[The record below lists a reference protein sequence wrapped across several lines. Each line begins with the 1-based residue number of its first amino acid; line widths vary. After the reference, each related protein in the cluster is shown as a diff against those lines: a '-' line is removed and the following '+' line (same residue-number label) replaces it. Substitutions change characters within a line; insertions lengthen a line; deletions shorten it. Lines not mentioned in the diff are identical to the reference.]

1 VTSRQLSAQPLA
13 GQPPSG
19 APSGGRLFGNRHKR
33 VLPGFALSL
42 GISLFF
48 VSLVLLLPI
57 SGLVVETSGMGW
69 GRFWQVITDPRV
81 VESYKVTLWT
91 ALAASLFNGLFGLL
105 LAWVLV
111 RYEFPGKRLVDAV
124 VDLPFA
130 LPTAVAGIT
139 LVALFSQNGWYGQ
152 WLTQLGINVAF
163 TPLGIVVAM
172 SFTSLPFVVRTVQPV
187 LEDLAPEDEEAAI
200 TLGASDLR
208 VFRQV
213 VFPALWPALV
223 TGVAL
228 SFTRSLGEFG
238 AIIFI
243 AGNMPYVSE
252 VTSLMIFIRLQEFDY
267 AAASAI
273 ASVVLLVSLVLLFA
287 INLWQ
292 ARFLRRLAGR

>member
-1 VTSRQLSAQPLA
+1 MSHSATAVARRPRA
-13 GQPPSG
+13 GRS
-19 APSGGRLFGNRHKR
+19 KR
-33 VLPGFALSL
+33 VLPGFGLSL
-42 GISLFF
+42 GISLLF
-48 VSLVLLLPI
+48 VSLVLLLPVT
-57 SGLVVETSGMGW
+57 GLVVETAGMSW
-69 GRFWQVITDPRV
+69 DQFWFVITDPRV
-81 VESYKVTLWT
+81 VESYRVTLWT

-139 LVALFSQNGWYGQ
+139 LATLFAENGWYGQ
-152 WLTQLGINVAF
+152 LLSHLGIEVAF

-172 SFTSLPFVVRTVQPV
+172 AFTSIPFVVRTVQPV
-187 LEDLAPEDEEAAI
+187 LEEIAPADEEAAMS
-200 TLGASDLR
+200 LGASDGR
-208 VFRQV
+208 IFRKV
-213 VFPALWPALV
+213 LFPALWPAIV

-243 AGNMPYVSE
+243 AGNTPYVSE
-252 VTSLMIFIRLQEFDY
+252 VTSLMIFVRLQEYDY

-273 ASVVLLVSLVLLFA
+273 AAVVLLTSLTLLFL

-292 ARFLRRLAGR
+292 GRYLRRLEGRR